1 MKLRLDHHDRKD
13 RGAAAVEFALLVPI
27 LLLLVFGIVDFAR
40 GYSAQVTVTHAAREG
55 VRVQALGG
63 SPGETTTATQT
74 AATPLT
80 VTVATGACTQGQPTS
95 VTATT
100 AFTYVTPVSAFM
112 QMFGGAGVLPTSL
125 SGTGVMRC
133 GG

>member
-1 MKLRLDHHDRKD
+1 MMRNRWRSDS
-13 RGAAAVEFALLVPI
+13 GAAAVEFALLAPL
-27 LLLLVFGIVDFAR
+27 LLLLVFGLVDFSR
-40 GYSAQVTVTHAAREG
+40 GFNAQVTVTHAAREG

-63 SPGETTTATQT
+63 TPAEVTTTTQN
-74 AATPLT
+74 AAAP
-80 VTVATGACTQGQPTS
+80 VTVAVTPGACNAGQPTS

-100 AFTYVTPVSAFM
+100 QFTYVTPISDFM
-112 QMFGGAGVLPTSL
+112 QMFGGAGVLPTEL